1 MKVLFKPSQLN
12 VLQHHFWWI
21 CTLLVLSIIV
31 LPGIWITIPSALL
44 VALATAIS
52 IDNQQSRQS
61 KTISA
66 DSSQVLR
73 QVFNDLPNRVYWRN
87 TELKLIGANRAF
99 LDDFGLNDL
108 NEEDFAQQEFDAL
121 AANKELFQRDQ
132 ATLQG
137 QQACSSEELKL
148 KLGEAADQTRW
159 VEHASA
165 PLYNDHNELIGV
177 LGSYY
182 DISTIKA
189 ATVEMAAAKEAAEQ
203 ANQSK
208 SDFLANM
215 SHEIRTPI
223 NAIVGMANLALK
235 TELNPK
241 QQRYLKVINSS
252 SNALLGVINDILD
265 FSKIEAN
272 KLTIE
277 HIPFDLDEV
286 LSTLA
291 DMFAYKAYDKDLEFI
306 INLPANIPTM
316 LIGDPMRLN
325 QVLVNLVSNAIKFT
339 DEGEINVSCTLLEQ
353 SDDKVWLRM
362 SVTDTGIGMD
372 EEQRAN
378 LFQAFTQADTST
390 TRKFGGTG
398 LGLTISQR
406 LIKLMN
412 GDLGVI
418 SATGQGSTFYV
429 EIALPLQP
437 NQDASHHQ
445 LLLER
450 LEGVRILAIDDNL
463 STREM
468 LYELLR
474 SYKMDAKVARSAEQ
488 GLQIMLDAETA
499 GTPYQIVLID
509 WRLPGMDGLTLVET
523 MQQKLAAETMPKA
536 ILATGYYAEELAEKA
551 KLVGAC
557 DFITKPYTT
566 ATLAR
571 VLNTAVY
578 GNSNTDYANASDTI
592 AHPASSERVPV
603 ALRNAPLLVVEDN
616 EINQHVAKEL
626 LRGHGFSVDI
636 AENGEV
642 AVNMVQRKAYALVL
656 MDIQM
661 PVMDG
666 YRAAETIRQNYS
678 YQQLPIVAMTANAMS
693 GDAERSLAAGMQG
706 HIPKPI
712 DEDMLLSQISK
723 WAIPGPYDSSKPDD
737 DGVRETPPLQ
747 QHKYPQVKGIEF
759 ASALAR
765 LNHNAALY
773 IRLVKQ
779 LVDSYQQSAMKVAEF
794 ITRGKHDEARRYFHS
809 LKGASANLGLIAL
822 EKKAGRLE
830 DAMKGGDIAT
840 VADLIGGLDKLLN
853 EAEQAADDFA
863 ALHQSQQ
870 NSDTGATG

>member
-1 MKVLFKPSQLN
+1 MN
-12 VLQHHFWWI
+12 
-21 CTLLVLSIIV
+21 
-31 LPGIWITIPSALL
+31 
-44 VALATAIS
+44 
-52 IDNQQSRQS
+52 
-61 KTISA
+61 A
-66 DSSQVLR
+66 DSSHVLR
-73 QVFNDLPNRVYWRN
+73 QVFNDLPNRVYWRD
-87 TELKLIGANRAF
+87 TDLRLVGANRAF
-99 LDDFGLNDL
+99 LDDFAIKNLEPDTELSADDL
-108 NEEDFAQQEFDAL
+108 KAL
-121 AANKELFQRDQ
+121 AANPELLERDQ
-132 ATLQG
+132 ATLDG
-137 QQACSSEELKL
+137 QKACTSTELKL
-148 KLGEAADQTRW
+148 HLGAHADHPRW

-165 PLYNDHNELIGV
+165 PLYNDDNELIGV

-189 ATVEMAAAKEAAEQ
+189 ATVEMAAAKEAAEL

-235 TELNPK
+235 TELSAK

-272 KLTIE
+272 KLSIE

-306 INLPANIPTM
+306 INLPSNIPTM

-339 DEGEINVSCTLLEQ
+339 EEGEINVSCTLLEQ
-353 SDDKVWLRM
+353 SEEKVWLRI

-372 EEQRAN
+372 EQQRAN

-406 LIKLMN
+406 LIKLMH

-418 SATGQGSTFYV
+418 SAAGQGSTFYV

-437 NQDASHHQ
+437 HQDASHHQ
-445 LLLER
+445 VLLER
-450 LEGVRILAIDDNL
+450 LANVRILAVDDNL

-474 SYKMDAKVARSAEQ
+474 SYNMDAKVARSGEQALEILQQAE
-488 GLQIMLDAETA
+488 AEGA
-499 GTPYQIVLID
+499 PYQLALID
-509 WRLPGMDGLTLVET
+509 WRLPGLDGLELVEAIQAT
-523 MQQKLAAETMPKA
+523 LSPKHQPKA

-551 KLVGAC
+551 KLVGAA

-571 VLNTAVY
+571 VLHSAAY
-578 GNSNTDYANASDTI
+578 GDEQRGSDTGK
-592 AHPASSERVPV
+592 AATKDKTKASEQVPSS
-603 ALRNAPLLVVEDN
+603 LHNAPLLVVEDN
-616 EINQHVAKEL
+616 EINQHVAMEL
-626 LRGHGFSVDI
+626 LRGHGFQVDI
-636 AENGEV
+636 AENGEI
-642 AVNMVQRKAYALVL
+642 AVQKVNEKAYALVL

-666 YRAAETIRQNYS
+666 YRAAETIRQSFS

-712 DEDMLLSQISK
+712 DEALLLSQIAK
-723 WAIPGPYDSSKPDD
+723 WAVPGPYTAKPQ
-737 DGVRETPPLQ
+737 PPEPLRASGNQ
-747 QHKYPQVKGIEF
+747 QHKYPQVKGIDF
-759 ASALAR
+759 APALAR
-765 LNHNAALY
+765 LNHNADLY
-773 IRLVKQ
+773 IKLVGK
-779 LVDSYQQSAMKVAEF
+779 LVESYQQSALKVSDF
-794 ITRGKHDEARRYFHS
+794 ITRGKHEDARRYFHS

-822 EKKAGRLE
+822 EKKASKLE
-830 DAMKGGDIAT
+830 EAMKTSDIAT
-840 VADLIGGLDKLLN
+840 VADLIGGLDKLLQQ
-853 EAEQAADDFA
+853 AGQAADDFA
-863 ALHQSQQ
+863 AMVKTSRKPGNDDSSSSTHS
-870 NSDTGATG
+870 TGAHS

>member
-1 MKVLFKPSQLN
+1 MKLLFNPHRFSSLN
-12 VLQHHFWWI
+12 RRFGW
-21 CTLLVLSIIV
+21 LSIILVIAILV
-31 LPGIWITIPSALL
+31 LAGSPLAYIPAALL
-44 VALATAIS
+44 IVLSLLLSVQPSEPASAP
-52 IDNQQSRQS
+52 R
-61 KTISA
+61 KVSA

-73 QVFNDLPNRVYWRN
+73 QVFNDLPNRVYWRDSN
-87 TELKLIGANRAF
+87 LRIVGANRAF
-99 LDDFGLNDL
+99 LDDFQI
-108 NEEDFAQQEFDAL
+108 EDFDPDSSLEDADIANLRNNPRLLERDRSTLDDQRACTSAEMQLQL
-121 AANKELFQRDQ
+121 AAGN
-132 ATLQG
+132 T
-137 QQACSSEELKL
+137 
-148 KLGEAADQTRW
+148 QTRW

-165 PLYNDHNELIGV
+165 PLYDDDNQLIGV

-189 ATVEMAAAKEAAEQ
+189 ATDDMAKAKDAAEQ

-235 TELNPK
+235 TNLDPK
-241 QQRYLKVINSS
+241 QQRYIKVINSS

-272 KLTIE
+272 KLSIE
-277 HIPFDLDEV
+277 RIPFDLDEV

-316 LIGDPMRLN
+316 LLGDPMRLN

-353 SDDKVWLRM
+353 SQEKVWLRI

-390 TRKFGGTG
+390 TRQFGGTG
-398 LGLTISQR
+398 LGLAISRR
-406 LIKLMN
+406 LIQLMQ
-412 GDLGVI
+412 GDIGVI
-418 SATGQGSTFYV
+418 SSPGQGSTFYI
-429 EIALPLQP
+429 ELTLPLQP
-437 NQDASHHQ
+437 SQDTSHHQ
-445 LLLER
+445 FLMEQLK
-450 LEGVRILAIDDNL
+450 GTRILAIDDNL

-474 SYKMDAKVARSAEQ
+474 SYQMDAKVCRSAEQ
-488 GLQIMLDAETA
+488 ALDILVEADEA
-499 GTPYQIVLID
+499 DKPYQVALID
-509 WRLPGMDGLTLVET
+509 WRLPGMDGLALVERL
-523 MQQKLAAETMPKA
+523 QQALPAERMPKT

-551 KLVGAC
+551 KTVGAD

-571 VLNTAVY
+571 VLSSAIY
-578 GNSNTDYANASDTI
+578 GRNQADKAISDE
-592 AHPASSERVPV
+592 PSERIPKT
-603 ALRNAPLLVVEDN
+603 LQNAPLLVVEDN
-616 EINQHVAKEL
+616 EINQHVAKEML
-626 LRGHGFSVDI
+626 SGHGFDVDI
-636 AENGEV
+636 AAHGLE
-642 AVNMVQRKAYALVL
+642 AVDMVQQRAYAMVL

-666 YRAAETIRQNYS
+666 YRAAETIRQHYS

-712 DEDMLLSQISK
+712 DEDVLLSQIVK
-723 WAIPGPYDSSKPDD
+723 WAVPGPYERSARSSDKPDTTSQR
-737 DGVRETPPLQ
+737 GSHR
-747 QHKYPQVKGIEF
+747 YPQVKGIEF

-765 LNHNAALY
+765 LNHNSELY
-773 IRLVKQ
+773 IRLVTT
-779 LVDSYQQSAMKVAEF
+779 LVESYTHSAQKVSEF
-794 ITRGKHDEARRYFHS
+794 ISRGKHDEARRYFHS
-809 LKGASANLGLIAL
+809 LKGAAANLGLLAI
-822 EKKAGRLE
+822 EKKASRLE
-830 DAMKGGDIAT
+830 EAMKSGDIGR
-840 VADLIGGLDKLLN
+840 VADQITGLDTLLQ
-853 EAEQAADDFA
+853 EAEQAAQDLANMDK
-863 ALHQSQQ
+863 QQ
-870 NSDTGATG
+870 KDTTL

>member
-1 MKVLFKPSQLN
+1 MTV
-12 VLQHHFWWI
+12 
-21 CTLLVLSIIV
+21 LLVILILL
-31 LPGIWITIPSALL
+31 LPGVWVGVPIAVLIALTF
-44 VALATAIS
+44 ALRYATTETADARPLS
-52 IDNQQSRQS
+52 
-61 KTISA
+61 T
-66 DSSQVLR
+66 DSSEVLR

-87 TELKLIGANRAF
+87 TDLQLVGANRAF
-99 LDDFGLNDL
+99 IDDFAGHDRTASDIDMSH
-108 NEEDFAQQEFDAL
+108 ETAAGL
-121 AANKELFQRDQ
+121 AANPQLLERDR
-132 ATLQG
+132 ATLNG
-137 QQACSSEELKL
+137 QRACTSIELELRLGDDSS
-148 KLGEAADQTRW
+148 QQRW

-165 PLYNDHNELIGV
+165 PLYNDANELIGV

-182 DISTIKA
+182 DISSIKA
-189 ATVEMAAAKEAAEQ
+189 ATADMAAAKEAAEQ

-235 TELNPK
+235 TELSPK

-277 HIPFDLDEV
+277 SIPFDLSEV

-306 INLPANIPTM
+306 INLPSNIPTM
-316 LIGDPMRLN
+316 LLGDPMRLN

-353 SDDKVWLRM
+353 SEEKVWLRI

-406 LIKLMN
+406 LIKLMQ

-418 SATGQGSTFYV
+418 SAAGQGSTFYV

-437 NQDASHHQ
+437 HQDASHHQ
-445 LLLER
+445 VLLER
-450 LEGVRILAIDDNL
+450 LKGVRILAVDDNL

-474 SYKMDAKVARSAEQ
+474 SYDMQAKVARSGEQALDIMQQAEHDGQ
-488 GLQIMLDAETA
+488 
-499 GTPYQIVLID
+499 PYQIALID
-509 WRLPGMDGLTLVET
+509 WRLPGMDGLQLVQAMNQHLDAT
-523 MQQKLAAETMPKA
+523 KRPKA

-551 KLVGAC
+551 KTVGAC

-571 VLNTAVY
+571 VLHTAAY
-578 GNSNTDYANASDTI
+578 GANATDTPATSSSD
-592 AHPASSERVPV
+592 AANSPAKSASADKVPL
-603 ALRNAPLLVVEDN
+603 ALKNAPLLVVEDN
-616 EINQHVAKEL
+616 EINQQVALEL
-626 LRGHGFSVDI
+626 LRGFGFDVDI
-636 AENGEV
+636 AENGQI
-642 AVNMVQRKAYALVL
+642 AVQKVQEKAYALVL

-666 YRAAETIRQNYS
+666 YRAAEAIRQTFS
-678 YQQLPIVAMTANAMS
+678 YQRLPIVAMTANAMS

-712 DEDMLLSQISK
+712 DEDLLLSQIAK
-723 WAIPGPYDSSKPDD
+723 WAVPGPYHAKPP
-737 DGVRETPPLQ
+737 VAEEPKPQSIST
-747 QHKYPQVKGIEF
+747 HKYPQIKGIDF
-759 ASALAR
+759 AQALAR
-765 LNHNAALY
+765 LNHNVPLY
-773 IRLVKQ
+773 LKLLGKLVE
-779 LVDSYQQSAMKVAEF
+779 SYQHSALKVSDF
-794 ITRGKHDEARRYFHS
+794 ITKGKHDEARRYFHS
-809 LKGASANLGLIAL
+809 LKGASANLGLITL
-822 EKKAGRLE
+822 EKKASALE
-830 DAMKGGDIAT
+830 EAMKSGDIAT
-840 VADLIGGLDKLLN
+840 VADLISGLDKLLRQV
-853 EAEQAADDFA
+853 EQAADDFA
-863 ALHQSQQ
+863 AMQKANAQKE
-870 NSDTGATG
+870 DA

>member
-1 MKVLFKPSQLN
+1 MKVLFKPSQLSS
-12 VLQHHFWWI
+12 LQRHFWWI
-21 CTLLVLSIIV
+21 SALLVLSIIF
-31 LPGIWITIPSALL
+31 LPGLWITLPSALL
-44 VALATAIS
+44 VAFATAIS
-52 IDNQQSRQS
+52 LDTQPRGSQKS
-61 KTISA
+61 IST

-73 QVFNDLPNRVYWRN
+73 QVFNDLPNRVYWRD
-87 TELKLIGANRAF
+87 TDMKLIGANQAF
-99 LDDFGLNDL
+99 LNDFGLTAADL
-108 NEEDFAQQEFDAL
+108 SGQDAEASLHPLTVNSELYERDFS
-121 AANKELFQRDQ
+121 
-132 ATLQG
+132 TLQ
-137 QQACSSEELKL
+137 QQQTCHSEELQL
-148 KLGEAADQTRW
+148 FLGPTNQDTRW

-165 PLYNDHNELIGV
+165 PLYNDNNELIGV

-182 DISTIKA
+182 DISTIRA

-235 TELNPK
+235 TELTPK
-241 QQRYLKVINSS
+241 QKRYLKVINSS

-339 DEGEINVSCTLLEQ
+339 EEGEINVSCTLLEQ
-353 SDDKVWLRM
+353 TQDKVWLRI

-429 EIALPLQP
+429 EISLPLQP

-445 LLLER
+445 VLLER

-488 GLQIMLDAETA
+488 GLQIMLEAEA
-499 GTPYQIVLID
+499 NGQPYQLVLID
-509 WRLPGMDGLTLVET
+509 WRLPGMDGLALVEA
-523 MQQKLAAETMPKA
+523 MHQQLAEEHCPKA

-571 VLNTAVY
+571 VLTTAAY
-578 GNSNTDYANASDTI
+578 GSADQSALPNDTQLSNTS
-592 AHPASSERVPV
+592 SSERVPV

-626 LRGHGFSVDI
+626 LRGHGFKVDL
-636 AENGEV
+636 AENGQI
-642 AVNMVQRKAYALVL
+642 AVDMVQKKNYALVL

-666 YRAAETIRQNYS
+666 YRAAEAIRQIFS

-723 WAIPGPYDSSKPDD
+723 WAIPGPYDNSSPHDY
-737 DGVRETPPLQ
+737 GEFEAESLQ
-747 QHKYPQVKGIEF
+747 HHKYPQVKGIEF

-765 LNHNAALY
+765 LNHNGPLY
-773 IRLVKQ
+773 IKLVKQ
-779 LVDSYQQSAMKVAEF
+779 LVDSYQQSAMKVSEF
-794 ITRGKHDEARRYFHS
+794 ISRNKHDEARRYFHS

-822 EKKAGRLE
+822 EKKAGHLE
-830 DAMKGGDIAT
+830 EAMKAGDIAT
-840 VADLIGGLDKLLN
+840 VADLISGLDKLLK
-853 EAEQAADDFA
+853 EAEQAADDFEA
-863 ALHQSQQ
+863 FQKAQS
-870 NSDTGATG
+870 TPAH